1 MANNC
6 GRQANLQNHIA
17 LKKLIMLLMLLPV
30 FAAANA
36 QFHVGAEAGRI
47 LNDESPY
54 WQVGATGSYT
64 RHLYQNLS
72 FDADAA
78 LYYQNVNDN
87 AWIPEAMR
95 GHTFGVSLGV
105 NAIIH
110 VGGPMSIFTGPKAQ
124 CNLIQKDYYMHRANV
139 QWRVGLQ
146 ADFWRLRLRASWDIL
161 CTNRASDYPKGSLL
175 TVGVA
180 WKL

>member
-1 MANNC
+1 MANSC

-17 LKKLIMLLMLLPV
+17 MKKLIMLLMLLPV

-47 LNDESPY
+47 LNDKDPY

-64 RHLYQNLS
+64 RHLYENLS
-72 FDADAA
+72 FDADVT
-78 LYYQNVNDN
+78 LFYQNVEE
-87 AWIPEAMR
+87 WGEPFSQY
-95 GHTFGVSLGV
+95 GHTFGVGLGV

-124 CNLIQKDYYMHRANV
+124 CNLIQIDYSMHRANV

-161 CTNRASDYPKGSLL
+161 CTNRDSDYPKGSLL

>member
-1 MANNC
+1 MRPYLDTYNP
-6 GRQANLQNHIA
+6 QNHIA
-17 LKKLIMLLMLLPV
+17 MKKLIMLLMLLPV

-47 LNDESPY
+47 LNDNRPY

-64 RHLYQNLS
+64 RHLYENLS
-72 FDADAA
+72 FDADAT
-78 LYYQNVNDN
+78 LYYQNVEQMGFPFD
-87 AWIPEAMR
+87 IH
-95 GHTFGVSLGV
+95 GHTFGAGIGV
-105 NAIIH
+105 NAIMH
-110 VGGPMSIFTGPKAQ
+110 VGGPISLFTGPKAQ
-124 CNLIQKDYYMHRANV
+124 CNFIQKDYYMYRANM
-139 QWRVGLQ
+139 QWRVGIQ

>member
-1 MANNC
+1 
-6 GRQANLQNHIA
+6 
-17 LKKLIMLLMLLPV
+17 
-30 FAAANA
+30 
-36 QFHVGAEAGRI
+36 
-47 LNDESPY
+47 
-54 WQVGATGSYT
+54 
-64 RHLYQNLS
+64 
-72 FDADAA
+72 
-78 LYYQNVNDN
+78 
-87 AWIPEAMR
+87 MR

-146 ADFWRLRLRASWDIL
+146 ADFRRLRLRASWDIL